1 VFRQSCPIAVRVPLK
16 YSNTFDRNNAIF
28 VFLMGAL
35 PAIAGSAISFLL
47 GTAFVWGLV
56 SLALRRFEF
65 RLTRGDLVI
74 CWTFTAFAALI
85 LATALIGTNRANIP
99 ASTYWLL
106 AFLSPWVVIPRMRS
120 SPDVDYLNHF
130 IVGAGFGAIGGMLVG
145 FVESVG
151 FGHRPAGGA
160 GNAAV
165 YAMMCLCLAIVAGLN
180 INHPERRLR
189 YLAVAG
195 VAAGLVAVVLS
206 LTRGVAMAAP
216 PALLLL
222 LAYAPRAW
230 RFSTRFAIV
239 ILALVVAALYAPAD
253 LLQLRALETIHEVE
267 RVLAGGSS
275 ENIGERLR
283 LWAAGVK
290 AIADSPIIG
299 HGIQNRML
307 RVEEYLV
314 GDGLPIMGFTHA
326 HNAFISFM
334 LDGGV
339 LVLAGLLCMIA
350 APTYVA
356 WSAAYGPNSRKR
368 VFLAAEVA
376 LIYSLCGLSQI
387 MFKHDIMDSFFI
399 FVAIL
404 IAVSVRE
411 QRDCR
416 SALTA

>member
-1 VFRQSCPIAVRVPLK
+1 VLQQSFPVALRVPLQ
-16 YSNTFDRNNAIF
+16 YSNAFDRNNAIF

-35 PAIAGSAISFLL
+35 PAVAGSAISFLL
-47 GTAFVWGLV
+47 GTAFVWGAISLV
-56 SLALRRFEF
+56 LRRFEF
-65 RLTRGDLVI
+65 RLTRSDLVI
-74 CWTFTAFAALI
+74 CWTFTAFVVLV
-85 LATALIGTNRANIP
+85 LATALMGENRAEIP
-99 ASTYWLL
+99 RHTYWLL
-106 AFLSPWVVIPRMRS
+106 AFLSPWVVIPRMRA
-120 SPDVDYLNHF
+120 SPDIDYLNHF
-130 IVGAGFGAIGGMLVG
+130 IVGAGVGAIGGMLIG

-151 FGHRPAGGA
+151 LGHRPAGGA
-160 GNAAV
+160 GNAAI
-165 YAMMCLCLAIVAGLN
+165 YAMMCLCLAIVSGLN

-189 YLAVAG
+189 LLAVAG
-195 VAAGLVAVVLS
+195 VVAGLVAVVLS
-206 LTRGVAMAAP
+206 LTRGVAMAAL

-239 ILALVVAALYAPAD
+239 MLALVVAALYASAD
-253 LLQLRALETIHEVE
+253 LLQLRAIETIHEVE

-283 LWAAGVK
+283 LWSAGLK
-290 AIADSPIIG
+290 AIADSPFIG

-307 RVEEYLV
+307 KVEDYLV

-339 LVLAGLLCMIA
+339 VVLVALVGVVA

-356 WSAAYGPNSRKR
+356 WRAAHGPNSRKR
-368 VFLAAEVA
+368 LFLAGEVA
-376 LIYSLCGLSQI
+376 LIYSLCALSQI

-399 FVAIL
+399 FLAIL
-404 IAVSVRE
+404 IAVSVRDPA
-411 QRDCR
+411 RNPPP
-416 SALTA
+416 STA